1 MRTLVHLAILT
12 AVAGMA
18 PAPLAAHD
26 NDFNISTRT
35 DGPVRS
41 CSDLQM
47 TWDGQP
53 AATSADTLTATGSD
67 LSVHA
72 PRNGGVYVLGS
83 PGRSDF
89 SISACKAVAR
99 PIGRDATAALE
110 KTRPA
115 ITGKAVTASGPDSG
129 DWVVYF
135 IVSAPA
141 NGNVEV
147 ETTNGPVHV
156 EQITG
161 STTARA
167 VNGPIRLLDVSGR
180 ATARAING
188 PVAYEGHD
196 GTVELH
202 TENGPIKVR
211 LSGDRWNSG
220 SLTASAQNGPVKV
233 EVPRDF
239 HSGVRIS
246 SSNFSPW
253 KCEACASGKRDW
265 NDQSRSIEIG
275 SGPIAVTV
283 STVNGPVAVDWSR

>member
-110 KTRPA
+110 KIRPA
-115 ITGKAVTASGPDSG
+115 ITGKSVTASGPDSG

-135 IVSAPA
+135 IVNAPA

-156 EQITG
+156 ERITWLDDG
-161 STTARA
+161 AGRQRSDPASRRQRARD
-167 VNGPIRLLDVSGR
+167 RESDQR
-180 ATARAING
+180 ARRVRRAR
-188 PVAYEGHD
+188 GHRRAAHR
-196 GTVELH
+196 E
-202 TENGPIKVR
+202 
-211 LSGDRWNSG
+211 
-220 SLTASAQNGPVKV
+220 
-233 EVPRDF
+233 
-239 HSGVRIS
+239 
-246 SSNFSPW
+246 
-253 KCEACASGKRDW
+253 
-265 NDQSRSIEIG
+265 RSHQG
-275 SGPIAVTV
+275 QALG
-283 STVNGPVAVDWSR
+283 